1 MEAASLSTP
10 GRSPFSI
17 SPPTPDSFP
26 RPVPGPFPVRPDGT
40 AARPR
45 PRRTPGSTGRIT
57 GGRPNPFGG
66 SQGRGRRVQ
75 SSRVP
80 RFLADVLVDVRVMSC
95 RGAHLSRR
103 LPRIPPGPRAAPR
116 RGRRAV
122 TCSPAAPRIPAPG
135 LAGEAG
141 SYGGLPTPRRTPRRM
156 RARPSCVFP
165 LAVLAIPMPPGTL
178 LSRGRKKPAA
188 GGTAAESGN
197 GRGPPGGPP
206 AGSGGGIPGDHG

>member
-1 MEAASLSTP
+1 MEAASLSAP

-17 SPPTPDSFP
+17 SPPTPDSYPCRFLLP
-26 RPVPGPFPVRPDGT
+26 ARSCPPDGT

-57 GGRPNPFGG
+57 GGRPNPSGG

-122 TCSPAAPRIPAPG
+122 TCSPAAPRIPVPG
-135 LAGEAG
+135 FAGEAG
-141 SYGGLPTPRRTPRRM
+141 SSG
-156 RARPSCVFP
+156 RPSHSPADAGAAHLRVSVGGAGHTHAHAARHT
-165 LAVLAIPMPPGTL
+165 AVAGTEKT
-178 LSRGRKKPAA
+178 GRRRDGC
-188 GGTAAESGN
+188 GG
-197 GRGPPGGPP
+197 
-206 AGSGGGIPGDHG
+206 GSG